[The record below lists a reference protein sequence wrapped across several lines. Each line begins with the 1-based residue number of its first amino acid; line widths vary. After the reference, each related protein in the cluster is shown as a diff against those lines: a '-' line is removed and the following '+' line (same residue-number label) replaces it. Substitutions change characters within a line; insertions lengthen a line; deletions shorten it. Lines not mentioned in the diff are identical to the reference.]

1 MLRAARFF
9 QREGTVMQ
17 QKTDAIIKA
26 LAYFHRYGWIAAL
39 ILTIELTDSLTAAGW
54 FLLGFGIWTIAG
66 YRLHWRHITC
76 SFQEANH
83 EPMTPH
89 ITSRHKIRQ
98 SDVYVVSALF
108 LVGGLILIAMG

>member
-39 ILTIELTDSLTAAGW
+39 ILTIELTDSLTVQQVTMYDEQLQIHFSKKVSKLIILFNTFTGHSPW
-54 FLLGFGIWTIAG
+54 LLHAVK
-66 YRLHWRHITC
+66 HM
-76 SFQEANH
+76 S
-83 EPMTPH
+83 
-89 ITSRHKIRQ
+89 
-98 SDVYVVSALF
+98 
-108 LVGGLILIAMG
+108 